1 MCQILPFSL
10 PSFLVQRHLAYGEV
24 RLLLAGALLAEGD
37 IPDLHHRQA
46 GTGAV
51 RLAPY
56 LAGPQLRRLG
66 LQ

>member
-10 PSFLVQRHLAYGEV
+10 PRSLVQRHLAYGEV

-37 IPDLHHRQA
+37 TIDLYHRQA
-46 GTGAV
+46 QTGVV
-51 RLAPY
+51 RLASH
-56 LAGPQLRRLG
+56 LAQPQLRRLG